1 MTLGTF
7 WMDALGLG
15 FEWAVK
21 ESGMRTQG
29 MGKEEEVGEVSQEQ
43 GGSCRQF
50 GICKTVGVVQMDSA
64 FMHVGCVC
72 ACMNVC
78 GAAVMYV

>member
-1 MTLGTF
+1 
-7 WMDALGLG
+7 
-15 FEWAVK
+15 
-21 ESGMRTQG
+21 